1 MADYTNFEGKTNKK
15 IVQPP
20 GGASSFSIGW
30 SNERTDYGPE
40 RTFKKKE
47 GFNNN
52 ETVFRSSNMTSVQ
65 RDYADQKQ
73 RQTNGFDMMA
83 SS

>member
-20 GGASSFSIGW
+20 GGVSSFSIGW
-30 SNERTDYGPE
+30 SNEKTDYGPE

-47 GFNNN
+47 GFNSN
-52 ETVFRSSNMTSVQ
+52 ETFFRSSNMTNVQ
-65 RDYADQKQ
+65 REFAEQKE
-73 RQTNGFDMMA
+73 RQANGFEMVHPA
-83 SS
+83 